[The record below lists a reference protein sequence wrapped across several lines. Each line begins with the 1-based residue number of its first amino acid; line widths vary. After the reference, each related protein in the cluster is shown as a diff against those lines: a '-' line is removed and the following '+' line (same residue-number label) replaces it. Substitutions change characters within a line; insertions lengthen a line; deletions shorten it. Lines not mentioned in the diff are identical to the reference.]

1 MIIQRGR
8 IGLYYEKTGEGR
20 PLVMVHGNGEDHSI
34 FDKAAGVLKDRFTC
48 FLPDSRGHG
57 NSSPVNKLHYADMA
71 EDVCFLIEKL
81 DLSDVVLYG
90 YSDGGIIG
98 LLAAMKCPKI
108 TTLIISGANLTPD
121 GLTED
126 CLSEIRET
134 YRKTKDPFSRLM
146 LTEPDLSEEQISQ
159 ITARTLVL
167 AGSEDLVRESE
178 TRRIAGA
185 IPGAKLMILEGEDHG
200 SYICHSDKIAK
211 IIQDFVSVGSE
222 RA

>member
-1 MIIQRGR
+1 MIIQRGH
-8 IGLYYEKTGEGR
+8 IGLYYEKAGAGR
-20 PLVMVHGNGEDHSI
+20 PLVMVHGNGEDHMI
-34 FDKAAGVLKDRFTC
+34 FDKAAGMLKDRFTC
-48 FLPDSRGHG
+48 FLLDSRGHG
-57 NSSPVNKLHYADMA
+57 KSSPVKILHYTDMA
-71 EDVCFLIEKL
+71 DDVCFLIDKL
-81 DLSDVVLYG
+81 GLSDVVLYG

-98 LLAAMKCPKI
+98 LYAALKCPEI

-126 CLSEIRET
+126 CLSEIRVT

-159 ITARTLVL
+159 ITACTLVL

-185 IPGAKLMILEGEDHG
+185 IPGAKRMILEGEDHG

-211 IIQDFVSVGSE
+211 IILDYVAEESE
-222 RA
+222 

>member
-8 IGLYYEKTGEGR
+8 IDLYYEKTGAGR
-20 PLVMVHGNGEDHSI
+20 PLIMVHGNGEDHSI
-34 FDKAAGVLKDRFTC
+34 FDKAAEVLKDRFTC
-48 FLPDSRGHG
+48 FLLDSRGHG
-57 NSSPVNKLHYADMA
+57 SSSPVKKLHYADMA
-71 EDVCFLIEKL
+71 DDVCFLIEKL
-81 DLSDVVLYG
+81 DLSDTVLYG

-108 TTLIISGANLTPD
+108 TTLIISGANLTPE
-121 GLTED
+121 GLTAD
-126 CLSEIRET
+126 CLAEIRET

-146 LTEPDLSEEQISQ
+146 LTEPDLTEAQISK

-211 IIQDFVSVGSE
+211 IILDFAAEESE
-222 RA
+222 